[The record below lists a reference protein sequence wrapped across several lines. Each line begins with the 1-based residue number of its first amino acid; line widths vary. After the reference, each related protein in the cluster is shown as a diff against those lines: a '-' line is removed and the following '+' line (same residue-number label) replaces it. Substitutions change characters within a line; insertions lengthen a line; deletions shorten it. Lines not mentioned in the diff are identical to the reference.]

1 MSRASRYAS
10 NRQKRIAQSSSP
22 RRTCPSSSLICLYV
36 PSARPRTHA
45 HPPCSPATRNC
56 QPDRV
61 CRTSRCKAASSFR
74 LPSLCPRDSTTL
86 DLGDQRVRDEAVV
99 VLDLG
104 ARISA
109 GHLRPP
115 AHRRSPLGSS
125 ADSNASLASSGSSIQ
140 APQARAVARP
150 VSTITTASRARPA
163 WSGVAASR
171 KDADPPPG
179 ARAMPSIRFMSRS
192 PVRSPESSLARPR
205 RGARHSQR
213 RAAQRP
219 HRGHAVILH
228 FDVAQPLG
236 TVLGP
241 DQRHR
246 LSGSAE
252 VD

>member
-99 VLDLG
+99 VLDLD

-109 GHLRPP
+109 GHVRPP
-115 AHRRSPLGSS
+115 AHRRSPLVRRRTRMPPWPPWGLRSKPRKHEPWP
-125 ADSNASLASSGSSIQ
+125 D
-140 APQARAVARP
+140 R
-150 VSTITTASRARPA
+150 SRQ
-163 WSGVAASR
+163 S
-171 KDADPPPG
+171 
-179 ARAMPSIRFMSRS
+179 
-192 PVRSPESSLARPR
+192 RPR
-205 RGARHSQR
+205 RERDPLGRESL
-213 RAAQRP
+213 RAARTRIHLPVPAQCRP
-219 HRGHAVILH
+219 FVSCLVPPYGLRN
-228 FDVAQPLG
+228 PLWLALGEEPG
-236 TVLGP
+236 T
-241 DQRHR
+241 RSAAR
-246 LSGSAE
+246 LSGLTVVMPSFFTSMSPSR
-252 VD
+252 